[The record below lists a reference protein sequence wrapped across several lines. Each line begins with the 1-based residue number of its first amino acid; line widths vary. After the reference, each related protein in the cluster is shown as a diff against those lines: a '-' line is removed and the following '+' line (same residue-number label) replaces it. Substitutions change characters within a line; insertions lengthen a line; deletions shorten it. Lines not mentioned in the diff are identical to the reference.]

1 MTPLTPLNL
10 KVSNETRKA
19 NILIPM
25 EPFQNVSNNQQ
36 NVGVVT
42 YDSDEQFNVR
52 FTFVFL
58 TV

>member
-10 KVSNETRKA
+10 KVSNETRTA